1 VIAPVA
7 LEETA
12 SVVTGPHGS
21 QAIFVAAA
29 LPLASSAH
37 VRSPVAQQL
46 GRGRPPA
53 RASVSGYSRPAR
65 PAPPGAQ
72 SWRSKDDAATQI
84 DPQQRLQ

>member
-12 SVVTGPHGS
+12 SVVTGLRGS
-21 QAIFVAAA
+21 QAIFVARGAA
-29 LPLASSAH
+29 ARQLSPRPIAGRSAT
-37 VRSPVAQQL
+37 RA
-46 GRGRPPA
+46 RPPA
-53 RASVSGYSRPAR
+53 GSASVSGYSRPAP